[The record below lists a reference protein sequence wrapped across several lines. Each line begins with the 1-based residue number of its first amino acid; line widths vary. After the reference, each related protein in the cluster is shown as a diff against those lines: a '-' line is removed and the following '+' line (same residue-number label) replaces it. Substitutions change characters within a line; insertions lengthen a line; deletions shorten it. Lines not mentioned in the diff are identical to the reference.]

1 MKNTLICCSIA
12 LLLLTSSCAT
22 IISGSNQKVNFTST
36 PSAAG
41 IFIDDLQVG
50 FTPKELQLERKKEYN
65 VMIKLE
71 GYTTYETR
79 LTRKFNAWYLGNI
92 ALGGIIG
99 LVIDP
104 ITGAMY
110 KLTPKQIDAQM
121 SNGVVFK
128 QKRGEAYVA
137 VVLEVDPNWVQVAQL
152 EIAK

>member
-1 MKNTLICCSIA
+1 MKNSLICCSIA

-22 IISGSNQKVNFTST
+22 IISGTTQKVNFTST

-41 IFIDDLQVG
+41 IFIDEVQVG
-50 FTPKELQLERKKEYN
+50 ITPKELELERKREYN
-65 VMIKLE
+65 VVIKLD
-71 GYTTYETR
+71 GYTPYETK
-79 LTRKFNAWYLGNI
+79 LTKKFNAWYLGNI

-152 EIAK
+152 DIAR